1 MSCKSQESRLN
12 EYVDGTLPLEERAGL
27 ERHLEGC
34 ASCRETLEG
43 LRALLG
49 EAAGLPREL
58 APPRDLWPEIR
69 ESLAAE
75 PAARSAPPER
85 LGAVGAWGRR
95 AALAAAAL
103 LLVVAS
109 VSMTLLLTRGPE
121 ERAAVEP
128 PVEEMVLPGL
138 RVVELEYARATEE
151 LLALM
156 EQNRDR
162 LAPETM
168 QVVERNLRII
178 DRAIQET
185 RAALDQDPGNPHLGH
200 FLTAM
205 YQQKV
210 EVLRRAARVSVRG

>member
-1 MSCKSQESRLN
+1 MSCKDQETRLN

-27 ERHLEGC
+27 ARHLEDC

-43 LRALLG
+43 LSALLG
-49 EAAGLPREL
+49 EAAELPREL
-58 APPRDLWPEIR
+58 DPPRDLWPEIR
-69 ESLAAE
+69 ESLAAA

-85 LGAVGAWGRR
+85 LGASSWRR
-95 AALAAAAL
+95 WATLAAAAAV
-103 LLVVAS
+103 LVVAS

-121 ERAAVEP
+121 QRAAVEP

-138 RVVELEYARATEE
+138 RVVEHEYARATEE

-162 LAPETM
+162 LSPETM
-168 QVVERNLRII
+168 QVVEKNLRII
-178 DRAIQET
+178 DRAIEET
-185 RAALDQDPGNPHLGH
+185 RAALDQDPGNPRLGH